1 MTESVD
7 PYTYSLVGIVGK
19 NTELKQMKNL
29 ELTNSLWNKGR
40 YSWCRNLLQMV
51 LQRLYSHCSRGWE
64 WKPDQGLCSLMKD
77 HLRLHSVIEH
87 ETWKNTDDVKH
98 HSFCVGKLQ
107 FVNRKW
113 VFTDH
118 LRMNITITLF
128 RHSPHLNKRFW
139 RLKSR
144 EETVMVII
152 YLEKLE
158 AESILLAPEHIVCHT
173 RRSKKDKECNQDGDT
188 VGPSRLSSGRRRFH
202 LHNMM
207 RWTIKN
213 LEKMFWLE
221 ERVLSFL
228 KSFSKFTYERNS
240 RKAMLPRSLK
250 CLDTDFITVSI

>member
-1 MTESVD
+1 MARNTTSRFVQAQCMPRLTEYKWLKVLTD
-7 PYTYSLVGIVGK
+7 IHIPWLGIVGK

-107 FVNRKW
+107 FVNRKL

-118 LRMNITITLF
+118 LRMNITSHYF
-128 RHSPHLNKRFW
+128 V
-139 RLKSR
+139 
-144 EETVMVII
+144 TVHI
-152 YLEKLE
+152 
-158 AESILLAPEHIVCHT
+158 SINDFED
-173 RRSKKDKECNQDGDT
+173 KKQRGNSDGDHLPWKT
-188 VGPSRLSSGRRRFH
+188 GSGKHPSCA
-202 LHNMM
+202 
-207 RWTIKN
+207 WTHSMPYQTQQ
-213 LEKMFWLE
+213 EGQ
-221 ERVLSFL
+221 RV
-228 KSFSKFTYERNS
+228 
-240 RKAMLPRSLK
+240 
-250 CLDTDFITVSI
+250 